1 MQIKIKAVKQYGAW
15 VFYPECRGARLFAKI
30 AGTRTLTSFVIS
42 LIREMGVEVEVQ
54 CETPAIHAGLEQ

>member
-1 MQIKIKAVKQYGAW
+1 MQIKVKAIKQYGAW
-15 VFYPECRGARLFAKI
+15 VYYPACGRAGLFAQI
-30 AGTRTLTSFVIS
+30 AGTRTLTPNVMT

>member
-15 VFYPECRGARLFAKI
+15 VYYPACGRAGLFRQI
-30 AGTRTLTSFVIS
+30 AGTKTLTPYVLT

-54 CETPAIHAGLEQ
+54 CETPAIHAGMEQ

>member
-15 VFYPECRGARLFAKI
+15 VFYPVCRKAGLFAQI
-30 AGTRTLTSFVIS
+30 AGTRTLTWDVLT